1 MSARNVAKRAAF
13 TVATIMVS
21 PALLSYWLRSWLIG
35 PDRALEGSTQ
45 LLAQLP
51 GISGQY
57 LRRAFLARVLAA
69 CHPSATIEFG
79 TLFSKTCARI
89 DENAYIGPGCYLG
102 AVHIERD
109 VLLAAGVHVPSGRH
123 THAIARSDVAIRDQ
137 AGTRRMIRIGA
148 GTWIGAGAVIMA
160 DVGRDSIVGAGA
172 VVTKPV
178 PDRVMA
184 AGSHHLQFGDQSQD
198 HQGPQPD
205 LLAVALA
212 AGRSGHRVAR
222 LWRRWSGRR
231 RR

>member
-1 MSARNVAKRAAF
+1 MNLIPIRTDARRMSARKVAKRAAF

-21 PALLSYWLRSWLIG
+21 PALLSYWLR
-35 PDRALEGSTQ
+35 AC
-45 LLAQLP
+45 
-51 GISGQY
+51 

-89 DENAYIGPGCYLG
+89 DENVYIGPGCYLG
-102 AVHIERD
+102 AVHLERD
-109 VLLAAGVHVPSGRH
+109 VLLAAGVHVPSGQH

-137 AGTRRMIRIGA
+137 AGPRRMIRIGA

-184 AGSHHLQFGDQSQD
+184 AGV
-198 HQGPQPD
+198 P
-205 LLAVALA
+205 ARV
-212 AGRSGHRVAR
+212 RSSRG
-222 LWRRWSGRR
+222 LRRPVIR
-231 RR
+231 

>member
-1 MSARNVAKRAAF
+1 MNLIPIRTRAQRMSARNVAKRAAF

-21 PALLSYWLRSWLIG
+21 PVLLSYWLRAWLIG
-35 PDRALEGSTQ
+35 ADRALEGSTQ

-69 CHPSATIEFG
+69 CHRSATIEFG

-89 DENAYIGPGCYLG
+89 DENVYIGPGCYLG
-102 AVHIERD
+102 AVHLERD

-137 AGTRRMIRIGA
+137 AGLRRMIRIGA

-184 AGSHHLQFGDQSQD
+184 AGVPARVRSSRRVKVRGASPIAIPIEQS
-198 HQGPQPD
+198 P
-205 LLAVALA
+205 
-212 AGRSGHRVAR
+212 STI
-222 LWRRWSGRR
+222 W
-231 RR
+231 